1 MNYEN
6 RVFGY
11 IYTNREDGYMPYEDI
26 DIIKRS
32 FNISDRDMYLDRGN
46 RTVFKVMV
54 DYILCGGDVLV
65 VKDIQTLGTNKRF
78 ILEQLGHLYNNGVT
92 VYFIEDTQL
101 NANIDINSKLELIR
115 DTLVEIERTKKRQ
128 ATIDGIRNMPINEY
142 GIKYSMKTSN
152 EIGRPVV
159 QIPKNFGEIYTKWK
173 NKELSSN
180 EAINQSGLKKST
192 FYSIVKAYEQLH
204 INNK

>member
-1 MNYEN
+1 MQ
-6 RVFGY
+6 
-11 IYTNREDGYMPYEDI
+11 YEDI

-32 FNISDRDMYLDRGN
+32 FNISDRDIYLDRVN
-46 RTVFKVMV
+46 RSVFKVMV
-54 DYILCGGDVLV
+54 DYILCKGDTLV

-78 ILEQLGHLYNNGVT
+78 ILEQLGRLYNNGVT
-92 VYFIEDTQL
+92 VHFIEDTQL
-101 NANIDINSKLELIR
+101 NTNIDVNTKLELIK

-128 ATIDGIRNMPINEY
+128 ATIAGIRNMPINEY
-142 GIKYSMKTSN
+142 GIKYSIKTSN

-159 QIPKNFGEIYTKWK
+159 QIPKNFGDIYTQWK

-180 EAINQSGLKKST
+180 EAIEQSGLKKST
-192 FYSIVKAYEQLH
+192 FYSMVKAYEQLY

>member
-6 RVFGY
+6 KVFGY

-32 FNISDRDMYLDRGN
+32 FNISDRDIYLDRVN
-46 RTVFKVMV
+46 RSVFKVMV
-54 DYILCGGDVLV
+54 DYILCKGDTLV

-78 ILEQLGHLYNNGVT
+78 ILEQLGRLYNNGVT
-92 VYFIEDTQL
+92 VHFIEDTQL
-101 NANIDINSKLELIR
+101 NTNIDVNTKLELIK

-128 ATIDGIRNMPINEY
+128 ATIAGIRNMPINEY
-142 GIKYSMKTSN
+142 GIKYSIKTSN

-159 QIPKNFGEIYTKWK
+159 QIPKNFGDIYTQWK

-180 EAINQSGLKKST
+180 EAIEQSGLKKST
-192 FYSIVKAYEQLH
+192 FYSMVKAYEQLY